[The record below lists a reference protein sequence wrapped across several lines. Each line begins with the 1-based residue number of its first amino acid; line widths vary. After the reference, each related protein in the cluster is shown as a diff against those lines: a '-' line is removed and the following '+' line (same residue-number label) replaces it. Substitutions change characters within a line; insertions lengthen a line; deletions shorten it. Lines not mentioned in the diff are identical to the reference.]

1 MDAALAEAV
10 DCDGLPAFPLSGW
23 LEFPPGFELPG
34 LSGRPTEEEDVGAIP
49 LPLLFPP
56 ALPEFGLPAL
66 PSLELEDGLPVA
78 LELELVL
85 LWPPALELPPAL
97 LFALGLAARAV
108 PVKNIESAKT
118 VAVRLRFLFI
128 FYSLLNFLNCLN

>member
-1 MDAALAEAV
+1 MSASVSPLPVGRPRPMAPSRD
-10 DCDGLPAFPLSGW
+10 PAFAARVFWLS
-23 LEFPPGFELPG
+23 L
-34 LSGRPTEEEDVGAIP
+34 D
-49 LPLLFPP
+49 
-56 ALPEFGLPAL
+56 
-66 PSLELEDGLPVA
+66 
-78 LELELVL
+78 LVL
-85 LWPPALELPPAL
+85 LWPTALELPPAL